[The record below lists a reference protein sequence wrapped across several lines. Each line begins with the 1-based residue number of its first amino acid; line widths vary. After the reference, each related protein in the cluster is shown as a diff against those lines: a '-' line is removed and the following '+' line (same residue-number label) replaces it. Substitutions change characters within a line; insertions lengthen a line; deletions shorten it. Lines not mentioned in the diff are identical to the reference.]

1 MNAIDRKLWR
11 DVWALRG
18 QAAAIALVLACGV
31 ATFVMSLST
40 LDSLQ
45 QTRAMFYQEHRFAE
59 VFASLKRAPENVG
72 ARLREVPG
80 VQQVQTRVVAMA
92 NLTVP
97 GFDEPVR
104 GQFVSIPDAHPPRLN
119 QLYLIEG
126 RPPEPYRDDE
136 IVVSDGFAEAHD
148 LGSGG
153 TLDAVINGRYQTLRI
168 VGIAISPEFIFQ
180 MAPGAVFPD
189 FDRFGVIWMGR
200 AALATAYDM
209 EGAFNDVTL
218 TLAAGANPQTVI
230 DRVDAVVDPYGGRG
244 AIARADQLSHNFLSE
259 EFRQLEIMATVLPL
273 IFLGVAAF
281 LLSVVVNRLVNTQ
294 REQVAVLKAFGYSN
308 AAIGWHFVKMVLV
321 ITAFGV
327 AAGIGVGV
335 WLGQGLGSV
344 YMEFYRFP
352 YLEYVLNP
360 RVVIIAVG
368 VSAGAAIAG
377 TLRAVCDAALLPPAE
392 AMRPEP
398 PETYRETLV
407 ERIGLKQVLDQPS
420 RMIMRH
426 LERRPL
432 KALLTTIGIAF
443 ACAVVILGRFASGSL
458 DYMIDMQYR
467 KAQRD
472 DLTVTF
478 VEPTS
483 ARAQYALQGMR
494 GVMYTEPFRAV
505 PVRLHH
511 AHRSR
516 EVAISGLPP
525 AGTLRRLLDTDLD
538 PIRLPPEGLVLADH
552 LGDILGVQPGDS
564 LTVEVLEGSRPVHTV
579 PVAGLVEQY
588 MGLGAYME
596 RRALNRLLQEGPAI
610 SGAHLMLDARYD
622 DEVVSALED
631 MPRVASITERQ
642 EVINNFYETTGQN
655 QLTFAFFVTF
665 LAGAIAFGV
674 VYNSARI
681 ALSER
686 GRELASLR
694 ILGFTRGEVGYI
706 LLGELAV
713 LTLAAIPLGF
723 VIGRAF
729 GALLLRLMETE
740 MYRIPLIVQP
750 SAYALGALVVVASAV
765 LSGAI
770 VHRRIQRLDLI
781 EVLKTRE

>member
-18 QAAAIALVLACGV
+18 QAAAIALVMACGV

-72 ARLREVPG
+72 ERLREVPG

-622 DEVVSALED
+622 DEVVNALED

>member
-18 QAAAIALVLACGV
+18 QAAAIALVMACGV

-72 ARLREVPG
+72 ERLREVPG

-126 RPPEPYRDDE
+126 RRPEPYRDDE

-148 LGSGG
+148 LIPGG

-377 TLRAVCDAALLPPAE
+377 TLRAVRDAALLPPAE

-407 ERIGLKQVLDQPS
+407 ERIGLKQILDQPS

-472 DLTVTF
+472 DLTITF

-622 DEVVSALED
+622 DEVVNALED

>member
-18 QAAAIALVLACGV
+18 QAAAIALVMACGV

-72 ARLREVPG
+72 ERLREVPG

-126 RPPEPYRDDE
+126 RRPEPYRDDE

-148 LGSGG
+148 LGPGG

-407 ERIGLKQVLDQPS
+407 ERIGLKQILDQPS

-622 DEVVSALED
+622 DEVVNALED